1 MSVPIVAIVGRPN
14 VGKSTLFNRLIK
26 KRLAIVHDQPGVT
39 RDLNYHLTNWNRR
52 NFYLVD
58 SGGYIPGSHPDR
70 GLGPQDTGEI
80 AQLVREQVDAAIQQA
95 DLVVLVTDVQVGAQE
110 DEQFLARMLQRS
122 GKPAILAVNKVDSDK
137 EEADAAYFSRLGLG
151 EPIFVSA
158 ATGRG
163 TGELLDEIAKKL
175 PKVKE
180 EKKKSIP
187 IAVVGKPNVGKSSLV
202 NVLLGKQ
209 RVLVSPKPG
218 TTRDAIDTELVRDGQ
233 PFTLIDTAGLR
244 RRAKVKEDVEFYST
258 LRALSSISRAEVCF
272 LVIDAMEGL
281 TGQDMSI
288 ASEILNQHKI
298 LIWVV
303 NKWDLVEK
311 DEKTAEKYADAIQKR
326 AGEFSFAPVIFISAL
341 TKQRVS
347 KLLPIASE
355 LYEIWAKRIT
365 TSKLNAFLEEIT
377 QVQPPPAALG
387 KHIKLYYG
395 TQVGVKPPE
404 IVFFSNL
411 PKLLADSYKRYIL
424 NQLRQQLGFDGVPIK
439 LSFKARREPRKK

>member
-1 MSVPIVAIVGRPN
+1 MPVPIVAIVGRPN

-39 RDLNYHLTNWNRR
+39 RDLNYHLANWNRR

-70 GLGPQDTGEI
+70 GLGPQDHGEI
-80 AQLVREQVDAAIQQA
+80 ARLVREQVDTAIEQA
-95 DLVVLVTDVQVGAQE
+95 DLVLLVTDVQVGAQE
-110 DEQFLARMLQRS
+110 EEQHLVRMLHKS
-122 GKPAILAVNKVDSDK
+122 GKPAILCVNKVDSEK
-137 EEADAAYFSRLGLG
+137 EEAEAARFTRLGLG
-151 EPIFVSA
+151 EPVYVSA

-163 TGELLDEIAKKL
+163 TGELLDQIAEKL
-175 PKVKE
+175 PKAKE

-187 IAVVGKPNVGKSSLV
+187 VAVVGRPNVGKSSIV
-202 NVLLGKQ
+202 NALLGKK
-209 RVLVSPKPG
+209 RVLVAPTPG

-233 PFTLIDTAGLR
+233 SFTLIDTAGLR
-244 RRAKVKEDVEFYST
+244 RKAKVKEDVEFFST
-258 LRALSSISRAEVCF
+258 VRALSSISRAEVCY

-288 ASEILNQHKI
+288 AREILNQHKI
-298 LIWVV
+298 LVWVV

-311 DEKTAEKYADAIQKR
+311 DTKTAEKYADAIQKK
-326 AGEFSFAPVIFISAL
+326 AGEFSFAPIIFISAL
-341 TKQRVS
+341 TKQRVA
-347 KLLPIASE
+347 KLMPLALE
-355 LYEIWAKRIT
+355 LHEIWSRRVA

-387 KHIKLYYG
+387 RYIKLFYG
-395 TQVGVKPPE
+395 TQVGTQPPE
-404 IVFFSNL
+404 IVFFTNY

-424 NQLRQQLGFDGVPIK
+424 NQLRERLEFDGVPIK
-439 LSFKARREPRKK
+439 LSFKARRETRK

>member
-26 KRLAIVHDQPGVT
+26 RRLAIVHDQPGVT
-39 RDLNYHLTNWNRR
+39 RDLNYHLANWNRR

-58 SGGYIPGSHPDR
+58 SGGYIPGRHPGR
-70 GLGPQDTGEI
+70 GLGAQDTGEI
-80 AQLVREQVDAAIQQA
+80 ARLVREQVDTAIQEA

-110 DEQFLARMLQRS
+110 DEQFLVKMLQRS
-122 GKPAILAVNKVDSDK
+122 GTPAILCVNKVDSEK
-137 EEADAAYFSRLGLG
+137 EEADAAFFSRLGLG
-151 EPIFVSA
+151 EPVFVSA

-175 PKVKE
+175 PKAKE
-180 EKKKSIP
+180 EKKKSISV
-187 IAVVGKPNVGKSSLV
+187 AVVGRPNVGKSSLV
-202 NVLLGKQ
+202 NVLLGKK
-209 RVLVSPKPG
+209 RVLVSPTPG
-218 TTRDAIDTELVRDGQ
+218 TTRDAIDTELTRDGQ
-233 PFTLIDTAGLR
+233 SFTLIDTAGLR
-244 RRAKVKEDVEFYST
+244 RKAKVKEDVEFFST
-258 LRALSSISRAEVCF
+258 LRALASISRAEVCF

-288 ASEILNQHKI
+288 ASEILDQHKI
-298 LIWVV
+298 LVWVV

-311 DEKTAEKYADAIQKR
+311 DEKTAKKYADAIQKR

-341 TKQRVS
+341 TKQRTS
-347 KLLPIASE
+347 KLLPLASE
-355 LYEIWAKRIT
+355 LYEIWSKRIT

-387 KHIKLYYG
+387 RHIKLYYG

-404 IVFFSNL
+404 IVFFSNF

-424 NQLRQQLGFDGVPIK
+424 NQLREQMGFDGVPIK
-439 LSFKARREPRKK
+439 LSFRARSEKRK